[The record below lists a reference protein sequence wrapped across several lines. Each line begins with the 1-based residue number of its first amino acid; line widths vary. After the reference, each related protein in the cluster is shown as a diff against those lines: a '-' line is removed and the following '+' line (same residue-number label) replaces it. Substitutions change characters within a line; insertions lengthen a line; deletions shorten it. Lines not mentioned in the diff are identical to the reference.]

1 MSVLDVKDLT
11 YSYMRDGQSALI
23 LRGLTLKIEAGEL
36 VAIQGPSGSGKS
48 TLLYLLGL
56 LTQPNSG
63 TIKLFGEDV
72 LSLSADEISLKR
84 SQNIGFIFQQFH
96 LLPKTSVLDNV
107 LLPTQYYSESPNWEA
122 AEAKAKKYIELLGLT
137 SRIEN
142 HPNQLSGGQQQRVAI
157 CRALMNDPDLI
168 LADEPTGNLDS
179 SSATQILEI
188 LQNLN
193 RDFKKTVII
202 ITHDDEVAGRCDRI
216 IRIKDGEIVQDSKS
230 DKAFRENTEHLEP
243 SAIRQLEKQLDAHVS
258 LSRWDQ
264 FRRQMDLFLQNVPSA
279 LSNLK
284 SHKTRTALT
293 MIGISIGIAAV
304 LSMITLG
311 EFTKKKILA
320 GYSDL
325 GANSVMIYG
334 YQNWDQKATDI
345 VPVSFRYFSWERDLL
360 PLQNVFPEIRRLSP
374 IMTGWNAAVD
384 YAGRSIEQ
392 DVQVSGSTEDALY
405 MARREILYGRN
416 FSSIEIEQKS
426 NVCMIGFEIAE
437 RLFTN
442 TYPLGEVIRVTQGEN
457 SFGCRVIAV
466 MQKTSSN
473 KEYRKPNL
481 QIYVPFTF
489 FQTTAGDWWSAQI
502 KEVMVQTEVGADVE
516 KVGKGIKAY
525 FEKKYGKS
533 GRFNVDSDS
542 LLLAQMKRFLAL
554 FTILL
559 AAIAFVTL
567 GVGGIGITNMMMV
580 SVSERFREIGLR
592 KALGATQ
599 IEIRTQFLVESVLV
613 CAVAGVVGIVLGFG
627 GCHLAI
633 WAATKFVNK
642 LEFEWTLNYLA
653 LFLSIVSIFGVGILS
668 GLFPA
673 IKAEKLQVI
682 EALRSE

>member
-1 MSVLDVKDLT
+1 MEK
-11 YSYMRDGQSALI
+11 
-23 LRGLTLKIEAGEL
+23 
-36 VAIQGPSGSGKS
+36 
-48 TLLYLLGL
+48 
-56 LTQPNSG
+56 
-63 TIKLFGEDV
+63 KL
-72 LSLSADEISLKR
+72 
-84 SQNIGFIFQQFH
+84 
-96 LLPKTSVLDNV
+96 
-107 LLPTQYYSESPNWEA
+107 
-122 AEAKAKKYIELLGLT
+122 
-137 SRIEN
+137 
-142 HPNQLSGGQQQRVAI
+142 
-157 CRALMNDPDLI
+157 
-168 LADEPTGNLDS
+168 
-179 SSATQILEI
+179 ATQIQI
-188 LQNLN
+188 
-193 RDFKKTVII
+193 
-202 ITHDDEVAGRCDRI
+202 
-216 IRIKDGEIVQDSKS
+216 SK
-230 DKAFRENTEHLEP
+230 
-243 SAIRQLEKQLDAHVS
+243 
-258 LSRWDQ
+258 WDQ
-264 FRRQMDLFLQNVPSA
+264 FRRNLDLFFQNVPAA

-311 EFTKKKILA
+311 EFTKNKILA

-334 YQNWDQKATDI
+334 YRNWDQKATDI
-345 VPVSFRYFSWERDLL
+345 VPVSFNYFDWDRDLL
-360 PLQNVFPEIRRLSP
+360 PLQKVFPAIRRLSP
-374 IMTGWNAAVD
+374 LMTGWDAAVD

-392 DVQVSGSTEDALY
+392 DVQISGSTEDALY
-405 MARREILYGRN
+405 MSRREILYGRN
-416 FSSIEIEQKS
+416 FSGIEIEQKS

-466 MQKTSSN
+466 MKKTTSN

-481 QIYVPFTF
+481 QVYVPFTF
-489 FQTTAGDWWSAQI
+489 FQTTAGNWWSAQI
-502 KEVMVQTEVGADVE
+502 KEVMVQTEIGADVE

-525 FEKKYGKS
+525 FELKYGKS
-533 GRFNVDSDS
+533 GRFSVDSDS

-559 AAIAFVTL
+559 ASIAFVTL
-567 GVGGIGITNMMMV
+567 AVGGIGITNMMMV

-599 IEIRTQFLVESVLV
+599 VEIRTQFLVESVLV
-613 CAVAGVVGIVLGFG
+613 CAVAGVVGIIIGFA

-642 LEFEWTLNYLA
+642 LEFEWTINFMA
-653 LFLSIVSIFGVGILS
+653 LFVSIVSIFGVGILS